1 MPLLHGWRALSA
13 AAAKAAP
20 PVPWTS
26 LSSIKVHR
34 IRAPVGCSGRGKE
47 GAEPPYLGR
56 VQAPGAVCAMP
67 QCASQKIHLGSQE
80 PALALLP
87 TPAWA
92 PARENS
98 FFYVFWGWRGA
109 RRPRFSPAGRGR
121 GESREAMARRGPGS
135 ADTRCCSQ
143 RFIVAQTA
151 PLTARLGFG
160 PTVPS
165 LGGCRGGGE
174 ACGGGAEGVFPP
186 GCPSVLLEAVSV
198 PCPCTNHA
206 FLPLGTG
213 QPPPTPTGI
222 AQPSSPDYFG
232 PLVGS
237 SANIETKRSLPS
249 PLPKPRG
256 PKCLFPGTRTE
267 QE

>member
-1 MPLLHGWRALSA
+1 MGRRGPSRPTWGACKRRGLFVQCPS
-13 AAAKAAP
+13 AP
-20 PVPWTS
+20 PKKSTLGARSQRSPCS
-26 LSSIKVHR
+26 L
-34 IRAPVGCSGRGKE
+34 PQLGLQQGKT
-47 GAEPPYLGR
+47 
-56 VQAPGAVCAMP
+56 
-67 QCASQKIHLGSQE
+67 H
-80 PALALLP
+80 
-87 TPAWA
+87 
-92 PARENS
+92 

-109 RRPRFSPAGRGR
+109 RQPHFSPAGRGR

-174 ACGGGAEGVFPP
+174 ACGGGAERVSPP

-213 QPPPTPTGI
+213 QPPPAPTGI

-232 PLVGS
+232 PLAGG